1 MILWPQN
8 YSTFYVII
16 RRNRTVRFVGCVVL
30 QHEMNETM
38 EEVVMKT
45 ERTAKMYEELVA
57 LCAQAGEVGSSIES
71 IGWDQHVMMPRG
83 AKSVEVRGRESSA
96 LSAVHHGL
104 VTSPR
109 IGELLQ
115 SIEVATLSE
124 AEAAQVHEIQ
134 EMYKRAVGVPTELVA
149 QITKLATEAEMAW
162 RKARSNND
170 FASFQPYLE
179 QLVALKREV
188 ARCIDPNNS
197 EPYEVL
203 LQGYEPGMTLD
214 KLDEFFASIRAV
226 CVPLIREIASRP
238 KPDVSILRKEIPM
251 ELQLAYNKMLA
262 ALLGYDFENGRLDT
276 STHPM
281 TCGFGRVTNRYT
293 NGWLS
298 ALLGTAHEVGH
309 GNYCHNLPLEH
320 YGTPLGTYRSLGV
333 HESQSLLMERH
344 IAKSY
349 AFWQGNFRHL
359 QAMYSPVL
367 NGVTLEQFYQAVN
380 LVEPGF
386 IRVEADELT
395 YTMHIILRYEIENA
409 LMDGS
414 LAVRDLPQVWNRKM
428 KELLGIVPPNDTL
441 GCLQD
446 IHWTDGSFGYFP
458 TYTLGAVGA
467 AKLFA
472 GAEAQV
478 PTLERDITQGDLSS
492 LNSWLK
498 ENIHQH
504 GCRYSSDELY
514 RLATGS
520 ELTVGPYLEYLTEKF
535 TNLYKL

>member
-1 MILWPQN
+1 MLR
-8 YSTFYVII
+8 SV
-16 RRNRTVRFVGCVVL
+16 

-38 EEVVMKT
+38 EVVMKT
-45 ERTAKMYEELVA
+45 ERTAKLYAELVA
-57 LCAQAGEVGSSIES
+57 LSTQAGEVGSSIDS

-83 AKSVEVRGRESSA
+83 AKAVEVRGRENSA
-96 LSAVHHGL
+96 LSALHHGL

-115 SIEVATLSE
+115 GIDVTTLSE
-124 AEAAQVHEIQ
+124 AEAAQVREIK

-170 FASFQPYLE
+170 FASFQPYLA
-179 QLVALKREV
+179 QLVALKCEE
-188 ARCIDPNNS
+188 ARCIDPHS
-197 EPYEVL
+197 RPYEVL
-203 LQGYEPGMTLD
+203 MQKYEPGMTLE
-214 KLDEFFASIRAV
+214 KLDEFFAAIRSV
-226 CVPLIREIASRP
+226 CVPLIQEIAGRP

-251 ELQLAYNKMLA
+251 ELQVAYNKMLA

-293 NGWLS
+293 SGWLS

-309 GNYCHNLPLEH
+309 GKYGHNLPLEH

-333 HESQSLLMERH
+333 HESQSLLTERH

-349 AFWQGNFRHL
+349 AFWQGNFRYL
-359 QAMYSPVL
+359 QAMYSPTL
-367 NGVTLEQFYQAVN
+367 NGVTIEQFYQMVN
-380 LVEPGF
+380 LVEPGV

-395 YTMHIILRYEIENA
+395 YTMHIILRYEIEKA

-414 LAVRDLPQVWNRKM
+414 LAVKDLPRVWNGKM
-428 KELLGIVPPNDTL
+428 KELLGIVPLNDTL

-467 AKLFA
+467 AQLFA
-472 GAEAQV
+472 GAKVQL
-478 PTLERDITQGDLSS
+478 PTLEWDITHGDLSL

-498 ENIHQH
+498 ENVHQH
-504 GCRYSSDELY
+504 GCRYTSDELY

-520 ELTVGPYLEYLTEKF
+520 ELTVGPYLAYLTEKF
-535 TNLYKL
+535 THLYKL